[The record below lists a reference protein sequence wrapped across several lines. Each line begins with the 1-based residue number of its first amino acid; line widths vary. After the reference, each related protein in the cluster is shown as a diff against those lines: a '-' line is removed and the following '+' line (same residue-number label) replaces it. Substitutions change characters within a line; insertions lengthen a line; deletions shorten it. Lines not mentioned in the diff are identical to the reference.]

1 MNYYELLQVREDA
14 SDEVIKMAYKAL
26 VKKYHPDTYEGDK
39 SFAEAKMKEVNAAYS
54 ILSDAVK
61 RAEYDIFLQQ
71 KASKDKNNDKAEHH
85 NSVKTKKGFAPKL
98 KWIVIA
104 VIIIVSV
111 SAIILSLRNNDVEK
125 VKDSVVMIKVY
136 DEDEN
141 EIATGSGFCAF
152 ESDYI
157 VTNFHVIEGAS
168 KITIVTDDEKQH
180 VINNILIFNEEQD
193 LAILKGSFNL
203 TSIKISDGYDLKA
216 GDKIT
221 AIGSPEGV
229 LNTVSTGVISNA
241 DNEYQI
247 RITAPISPGSSGGVL
262 LDSKNKVVGITYAT
276 FNSDTAQNL
285 NFAINVKYLNHMY
298 ECFVENK
305 YTSLNETN
313 LEEFFEHRISFEDW
327 SGKKHNKYEPDVD
340 EAVYFS
346 IGAEGVWKA
355 ISTPYA
361 KFEYNL
367 EKSNSEWFDVYQ
379 DFSNSKKEL
388 TVECYEELLSM
399 DFDNSNVAE
408 NVNSW
413 NAAEFFIN
421 LNILDKTEYAI
432 ASVAIADFEDD
443 VWDQIDDMPIEYEVK
458 LLLADLRGD
467 YEWEYYSDE
476 DKEMIFKF
484 FDGYY
489 WEDISDMGEVLEYL
503 GYDVQYENDG
513 TLTAYW

>member
-26 VKKYHPDTYEGDK
+26 AKKYHPDTYEGDK
-39 SFAEAKMKEVNAAYS
+39 SYAEAKMKEINAAYS
-54 ILSDAVK
+54 VLSDAVK

-111 SAIILSLRNNDVEK
+111 PAIILSLRNNDVEK

-180 VINNILIFNEEQD
+180 IINNILIFNEEQD

-203 TSIKISDGYDLKA
+203 TPIKISDGYDLKA

-276 FNSDTAQNL
+276 YDSNTAQNL
-285 NFAINVKYLNHMY
+285 NFAINVKYLKYMY
-298 ECFVENK
+298 GCLLDNN

-313 LEEFFEHRISFEDW
+313 IEEYFEHQDSFEYW
-327 SGKKHNKYEPDVD
+327 SNEKFSNYELD
-340 EAVYFS
+340 ESVYFS
-346 IGAEGVWKA
+346 IGAEGVWKK
-355 ISTPYA
+355 ISAPYA
-361 KFEYNL
+361 KFEYDL
-367 EKSNSEWFDVYQ
+367 EESNFDWLEVYR
-379 DFSNSKKEL
+379 DFSNSEKEL

-399 DFDNSNVAE
+399 DFDNSNVAGS
-408 NVNSW
+408 VSSW

-443 VWDQIDDMPIEYEVK
+443 VWDQIDDLPVEYEVK

-476 DKEMIFKF
+476 EKEMIFKF